1 MFYSFAFLRYCITLN
16 SVPGGGVVVVVVL
29 AVVSFIISDRN
40 IAGSSVEDL
49 VEVEED
55 VSVVFSFVLGSG

>member
-29 AVVSFIISDRN
+29 AVVSFIISDLLPFFPPD
-40 IAGSSVEDL
+40 VECA
-49 VEVEED
+49 
-55 VSVVFSFVLGSG
+55 FI

>member
-1 MFYSFAFLRYCITLN
+1 M
-16 SVPGGGVVVVVVL
+16 VVVL